1 MREHLTDEQCK
12 KLRDYI
18 DRILAL
24 KALEDDKNLEIRGIY
39 AEAKAA
45 GYDKTS
51 IGKVVGWM
59 RLSDAQKKSLRGEQ
73 RAEFDMSLTGWS
85 ARPRAGGWGGH

>member
-1 MREHLTDEQCK
+1 MREHLTEEQCRK
-12 KLRDYI
+12 VRDYI
-18 DRILAL
+18 NRILAL
-24 KALEDDKNLEIRGIY
+24 KALEDDKNLEIRGVY

-59 RLSDAQKKSLRGEQ
+59 RLSEAQKERLLSAQG
-73 RAEFDMSLTGWS
+73 AEFDMPLTGWS
-85 ARPRAGGWGGH
+85 ARPRTGRWGEH

>member
-1 MREHLTDEQCK
+1 MREHLTEEQRK

-18 DRILAL
+18 SRILTL

-59 RLSDAQKKSLRGEQ
+59 RLSEAQKERLRSEQ
-73 RAEFDMSLTGWS
+73 RAEFDMPLTGWS
-85 ARPRAGGWGGH
+85 ARPCSGGWGGH